1 MDIGLLASDS
11 VLNTP
16 RNLLEVIETF
26 DLEQEGAALYNMVRD
41 LYPICR
47 SITGNG
53 LRQSLRYLQQ
63 TVPMVLREVPTGTP
77 VLDWTVP
84 KEWNIREAWI
94 KSAQGEKVVDF
105 AKCNLHVVN
114 YSVPVRRRIRLAELK
129 EHLFSLPETP
139 DWIPYRTSY
148 YHETWGFCLAH
159 RQLAALKDE
168 EYEVCIDSTLE
179 PGHLTY
185 GELKVQGATEAEMLI
200 SVHSCHPSLCNDNLS
215 GMVVAARLAQCLL
228 QLPLRYSYRFLWIPG
243 TIGAI
248 TWLALNEGSLTKIKH
263 GLVLSCVGDPG
274 HFTYKRSRHGK
285 AEIDRIVEHV
295 LKESGN
301 AFDILDFTP
310 SGYDERQ
317 YCSPGIN
324 LPVGC
329 FMRTPN
335 GKYPQYHTSADD
347 LKLVTPAA
355 LAESFCQLLTVV
367 KVLEGNQRFVNLNPK
382 CEPQLGRRGLYRA
395 MGGTSSTGLEEAILW
410 VLSFSDGTHSLLD
423 IAARSGVG
431 FEHLEIAAN
440 LLLKHGLL
448 SME

>member
-1 MDIGLLASDS
+1 LDS

-26 DLEQEGAALYNMVRD
+26 DLEQEGVALYEMVRD

-63 TVPMVLREVPTGTP
+63 SVPMVLREVPTGTP

-94 KSAQGEKVVDF
+94 KNAQGEKVVDF

-114 YSVPVRRRIRLAELK
+114 YSVPVRRRIQLAELK

-168 EYEVCIDSTLE
+168 EYELCIDSTLE

-185 GELKVQGATEAEMLI
+185 GEFRIQGSTNGEVLI
-200 SVHSCHPSLCNDNLS
+200 SCHSCHPSLCNDNLS
-215 GMVVAARLAQCLL
+215 GMTVALKLAQHLIN
-228 QLPLRYSYRFLWIPG
+228 LPLRYSYRFLWIPG

-248 TWLALNEGSLTKIKH
+248 TWLARNEPVLPRIKH

-274 HFTYKRSRHGK
+274 LFTYKRSRIGN
-285 AEIDRIVEHV
+285 AEIDRVVEHV
-295 LKESGN
+295 LRHCGN
-301 AFDILDFTP
+301 DFDVLDFTP
-310 SGYDERQ
+310 YGYDERQ

-347 LKLVTPAA
+347 LTLVTPAA
-355 LAESFCQLLTVV
+355 LAESLHQLLHVI
-367 KVLEGNQRFVNLNPK
+367 KVLEGNQRFVNRNPK
-382 CEPQLGRRGLYRA
+382 CEPQLGKHGLYRA
-395 MGGTSSTGLEEAILW
+395 MGGTKSTCLEEALLW

-448 SME
+448 SMD